1 MPVPGDALFEALDHR
16 EEAPRGLEVLDGLQD
31 VVLGPDQLVRLSQIG
46 DAAVPDDLPTHP
58 RHQRI
63 RRDSRESIGP
73 TALQPDLELRG
84 RFLGAPRRV
93 YLLEPFLHDR
103 FGLFEIPPETPLQA
117 HERVGHI
124 VYGIAVIPEVV
135 LEHPV
140 RYGLPAAVVEHDP
153 GPDVRVDHK
162 PAQGP
167 QEQVQVVR
175 RALLP
180 AFGVGDADYTVH
192 VLVGVGDAVHL
203 QLQRPDKPGEPRR
216 EAHYYHVV
224 ARTDAPIRAAPVT
237 HERARLV
244 VERNLLAGAEALFVE
259 DVGLELRVAEVR
271 LFRQAQAAPLWFST
285 YTSPALVRGP
295 FRMFVPSGRDPET
308 LAQYVQDLLV
318 ARVVSRRDVPDSA
331 AEAET
336 PGDQV
341 LSFCYRLDGETVSF
355 EDSMLDGEL
364 DAFVRDARPGLEPA
378 RRHGHVVARCGK
390 ASDFPEVPR
399 SFLHGSA
406 SHHPCS
412 DSFSQP
418 VYRSMLYG
426 SGW

>member
-1 MPVPGDALFEALDHR
+1 MPVPGDTLLEALDHG
-16 EEAPRGLEVLDGLQD
+16 EEAPRGLEVLDILQD
-31 VVLGPDQLVRLSQIG
+31 VMLGPDQLVRLGQIG
-46 DAAVPDDLPTHP
+46 DAAIPDDLPTHP

-63 RRDSRESIGP
+63 CGNTRESVGP

-84 RFLGAPRRV
+84 RLLGAPRCV
-93 YLLEPFLHDR
+93 YILEPFLHDR
-103 FGLFEIPPETPLQA
+103 FGLFEIPPEASFEA
-117 HERVGHI
+117 HELVGHI
-124 VYGIAVIPEVV
+124 AYGIAVLHEVV

-140 RYGLPAAVVEHDP
+140 RYGPLAAVVEHEHSP
-153 GPDVRVDHK
+153 YVRVDHK
-162 PAQGP
+162 AAQGP
-167 QEQVQVVR
+167 QEQVKIVR

-180 AFGVGDADYTVH
+180 ALGVGDADYAVY

-203 QLQRPDKPGEPRR
+203 QLQRPYEPGEPRR
-216 EAHYYHVV
+216 EAHHYQVI
-224 ARTDAPIRAAPVT
+224 ARPDAPASTAPVT

-244 VERNLLAGAEALFVE
+244 VERNLLAGAEASFVE
-259 DVGLELRVAEVR
+259 DVGFELRVAEVR
-271 LFRQAQAAPLWFST
+271 IFRQAQAAPLWFST

-341 LSFCYRLDGETVSF
+341 VPSRYRLDGETVSL
-355 EDSMLDGEL
+355 ENRMPDGEL
-364 DAFVRDARPGLEPA
+364 SAFVGHSRPRLEPA
-378 RRHGHVVARCGK
+378 RRHSHVVARCGK

-412 DSFSQP
+412 DSFSRP